1 MAPMERCLAF
11 PRSLVLFALTA
22 VVAIALGPARAD
34 SEWIS
39 SHHRS
44 HPLVGTIW
52 NTDFESVTP
61 AQFQEALS
69 KADFVMLGEIHNNPD
84 HHRLQARII
93 KSLVASG
100 RHPAIVFEMIPTSLQ
115 AKLDRYLAD
124 GHGNAAKLGKLLRWR
139 ERGWPDWAIYQPIA
153 GVALA
158 KGLPL
163 IAGGLDREVIK
174 AVANSQPPSAYTKTI
189 EEFGLDAP
197 VRPEITVA
205 LSREIN
211 EGHCNLLPDAAVAPM
226 IKIQRARD
234 AYLAK
239 AMISAKD
246 EGAVLIAG
254 SGHVRKDW
262 AVPSMIRRKLP
273 DAALVS
279 VAFFEV
285 GPERTLPSAYDQA
298 VPGLAKPFDFIYLTP
313 RADLTDHCAEM
324 AKFLKKKK
332 KSEGSGG
339 R

>member
-1 MAPMERCLAF
+1 MERFLAF
-11 PRSLVLFALTA
+11 RRGLALFALAA
-22 VVAIALGPARAD
+22 VVAIAPGPARTEP
-34 SEWIS
+34 EWVS

-69 KADFVMLGEIHNNPD
+69 KADFVLLGEIHNNPD

-124 GHGNAAKLGKLLRWR
+124 GHGDASKLGKLLRWR

-153 GVALA
+153 EVALA

-163 IAGGLDREVIK
+163 VAGGLDREVIK
-174 AVANSQPPSAYTKTI
+174 AAANSPPPPAYTKTV
-189 EEFGLDAP
+189 EEFGLEAP
-197 VRPEITVA
+197 VRPEITEA

-239 AMISAKD
+239 AMISAKGGQ
-246 EGAVLIAG
+246 GAVLIAG

-273 DAALVS
+273 DAAVVS
-279 VAFFEV
+279 VAFLEV
-285 GPERTLPSAYDQA
+285 DPERTSPSAYDQA

-324 AKFLKKKK
+324 EKFLKKKKK